1 MEMFFLEV
9 LMWAFRV
16 EDLHKIA
23 PYKLGILIGVIG
35 LLLISWRTH
44 RRIKKVTVDP
54 CNRGQAQIVF
64 KYLINLHR
72 HQIEDFFY
80 RNFELIQIT
89 KSVNNESILNQY
101 DDFFRMLQDTGVN
114 ELSHFN
120 LNGRVL
126 GDFLQGCSS
135 EYMAIKNHLLKVTMS
150 ESEEDKQDASFFLKR
165 KFDSI
170 NASFGKWLK
179 VKTEVINEN

>member
-1 MEMFFLEV
+1 
-9 LMWAFRV
+9 
-16 EDLHKIA
+16 
-23 PYKLGILIGVIG
+23 
-35 LLLISWRTH
+35 
-44 RRIKKVTVDP
+44 
-54 CNRGQAQIVF
+54 
-64 KYLINLHR
+64 
-72 HQIEDFFY
+72 
-80 RNFELIQIT
+80 
-89 KSVNNESILNQY
+89 
-101 DDFFRMLQDTGVN
+101 MLQDTGAN

-126 GDFLQGCSS
+126 GEFLNGCSS

-150 ESEEDKQDASFFLKR
+150 ELEEDKKDASFFLKR